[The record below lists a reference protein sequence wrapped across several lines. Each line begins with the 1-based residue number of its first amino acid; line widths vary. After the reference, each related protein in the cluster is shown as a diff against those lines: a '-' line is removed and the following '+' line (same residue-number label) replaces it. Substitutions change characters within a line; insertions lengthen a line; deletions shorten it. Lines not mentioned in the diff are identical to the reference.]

1 MKDKYLRV
9 LSIII
14 PAGITLF
21 IFEFQPCLEWIAD
34 MFCAAERMYSVGK
47 NIIDDLLLMLPLH
60 LLMQL
65 TSTT

>member
-21 IFEFQPCLEWIAD
+21 IFEFQPCLEWVED
-34 MFCAAERMYSVGK
+34 LFCAAERMYSVDE
-47 NIIDDLLLMLPLH
+47 NIIDDLPLMLPVH